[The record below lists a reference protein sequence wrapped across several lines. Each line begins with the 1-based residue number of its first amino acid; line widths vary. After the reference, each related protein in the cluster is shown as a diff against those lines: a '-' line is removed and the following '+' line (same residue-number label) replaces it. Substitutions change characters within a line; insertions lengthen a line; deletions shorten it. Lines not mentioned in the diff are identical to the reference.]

1 MLTLSTVNNV
11 EENLP
16 TKAELTKTIWISMRV
31 IADWG
36 ESISEVVLEYKIS
49 RYLKPSYFKTQHFT
63 VVITSIY
70 RQSAVN
76 RQGFLAVEN

>member
-36 ESISEVVLEYKIS
+36 QSISEVVLAD
-49 RYLKPSYFKTQHFT
+49 LKPSYFKTQL
-63 VVITSIY
+63 
-70 RQSAVN
+70 
-76 RQGFLAVEN
+76 LAVGSS